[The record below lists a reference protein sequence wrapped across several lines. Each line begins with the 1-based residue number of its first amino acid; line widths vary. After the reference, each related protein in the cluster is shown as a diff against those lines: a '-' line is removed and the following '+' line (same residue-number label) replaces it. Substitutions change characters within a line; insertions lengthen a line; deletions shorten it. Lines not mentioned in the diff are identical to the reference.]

1 MTDAAP
7 INPGLIVVPPAIGV
21 LEAVSR
27 STRRRR
33 RQRGA
38 ITYVYL
44 GSASSQASESDDLM
58 VLSSY
63 SSASQQHVDDA
74 EELVRRLTTV
84 RAAIEEQSIRVAELE
99 EQFKNELRRVQ
110 MLRAANENP
119 RGVDIRDDRIPPP
132 PQGVS

>member
-1 MTDAAP
+1 
-7 INPGLIVVPPAIGV
+7 
-21 LEAVSR
+21 
-27 STRRRR
+27 
-33 RQRGA
+33 
-38 ITYVYL
+38 
-44 GSASSQASESDDLM
+44 M

-110 MLRAANENP
+110 MLRAAGENP
-119 RGVDIRDDRIPPP
+119 RGVDIHDDRIPPP

>member
-1 MTDAAP
+1 
-7 INPGLIVVPPAIGV
+7 
-21 LEAVSR
+21 
-27 STRRRR
+27 
-33 RQRGA
+33 
-38 ITYVYL
+38 L
-44 GSASSQASESDDLM
+44 GSATSQASESDDLM

-99 EQFKNELRRVQ
+99 EQFKSELRRVQ
-110 MLRAANENP
+110 ILRAPSENP
-119 RGVDIRDDRIPPP
+119 SGADIHDDPKR